1 MTRAGLEP
9 HLESEAPRS
18 PARVFQLECLST
30 PLPRELTSNPPS
42 LAMSEGR
49 KSFCTNLLDS
59 REKKYCFHLALCH
72 MYLCFF
78 VPLLNLG
85 SI

>member
-59 REKKYCFHLALCH
+59 REKKYCFHLAQCH